1 MDFGHRFQ
9 VSRIHLFGH
18 DTVFAHGLYLP
29 EAGHCIRMGLQK
41 FRLFSQTVRRHD
53 IIGRKRTEILA
64 ASMFQQFIQRRDN
77 ALVFTMN
84 KAELEFF
91 GKLFQDF
98 GRAILA
104 TIVKSYQFKSD
115 TLLRKNRTNCRFNI
129 FLVIVTRQEHR
140 NNRRKLT
147 LFGFFPLR
155 ESLHVNVFGHLL
167 CKHVRYGVFHLSL
180 LTKM

>member
-18 DTVFAHGLYLP
+18 DSVFAHGLYLP

-104 TIVKSYQFKSD
+104 TIVKSPPARKPSRKRFRSSSVQTCSLRSIPFKPPHQNVKHHKIDEIFKRVRSHRAVKFNELDSYKSACGQQQF
-115 TLLRKNRTNCRFNI
+115 
-129 FLVIVTRQEHR
+129 
-140 NNRRKLT
+140 
-147 LFGFFPLR
+147 
-155 ESLHVNVFGHLL
+155 
-167 CKHVRYGVFHLSL
+167 
-180 LTKM
+180 